1 VKLKAIYEISQA
13 IAQTLDMDQIFE
25 KILDTAFRIFPQA
38 DRGLVIQPDVTGRFV
53 PRSSKQRREDE
64 DTIRFSKTV
73 VQRAME
79 EKKAILSADASSDER
94 FSMSES
100 IADFRIRSVMCV
112 PLLGVDQ
119 RSLGVI
125 QLDTQS
131 YTQRFSEDD
140 LQVLTSVANQ
150 AAIAMEN
157 ARLHEEMLIQERMRR
172 ELSFAREVQ
181 QGFLPRFMPKVNG
194 YEFWGFY
201 EAAGLIGGDYYD
213 FVQLPEGRQAVI
225 VADVSGK
232 GVPAALLMAR
242 FSSDAKVSLLTH
254 PNNLALAVSHL
265 NRTLC
270 DAGLDDRFVTM
281 AVSVIDPV
289 KHLVQVVNA
298 GHMSPMVR
306 HRDGTIA
313 EPANVDGSACLPLG
327 ILPDAAYYV
336 VEFSLAVGEEVVTYS
351 DGINESMNVNNQ
363 QYSSERLRER
373 LQALSLPATKLGEAL
388 VADVREFSAGRS
400 QHDDMTLV
408 VFSRTA

>member
-1 VKLKAIYEISQA
+1 
-13 IAQTLDMDQIFE
+13 M
-25 KILDTAFRIFPQA
+25 
-38 DRGLVIQPDVTGRFV
+38 IQPDVTGRFV

-232 GVPAALLMAR
+232 GVPGGTADGSILERREGLPSHAPEQPG
-242 FSSDAKVSLLTH
+242 TGG
-254 PNNLALAVSHL
+254 LALESNPLRCRSGRSFRHHG
-265 NRTLC
+265 
-270 DAGLDDRFVTM
+270 GLGHRPRQTSRPGRQCGAHVADGSPSRRDDR
-281 AVSVIDPV
+281 
-289 KHLVQVVNA
+289 
-298 GHMSPMVR
+298 
-306 HRDGTIA
+306 
-313 EPANVDGSACLPLG
+313 
-327 ILPDAAYYV
+327 
-336 VEFSLAVGEEVVTYS
+336 
-351 DGINESMNVNNQ
+351 
-363 QYSSERLRER
+363 
-373 LQALSLPATKLGEAL
+373 
-388 VADVREFSAGRS
+388 
-400 QHDDMTLV
+400 
-408 VFSRTA
+408 